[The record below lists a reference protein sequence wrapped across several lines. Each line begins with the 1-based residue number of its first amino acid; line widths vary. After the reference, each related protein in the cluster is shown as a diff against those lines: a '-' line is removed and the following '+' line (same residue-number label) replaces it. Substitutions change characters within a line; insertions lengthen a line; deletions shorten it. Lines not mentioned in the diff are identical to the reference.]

1 MKKPFLALLLI
12 FGLIAEGTGI
22 YAQTAEPT
30 SQTVYIN
37 KKAETPPVYSID
49 GSNYFRLRDVAAYLD
64 FGVDYNE
71 STNSVFIDMYKPCA
85 DKSDEAETLYTSDA
99 HTSVQPVFVNG
110 EKKEIGAYLINGSN
124 YFKIRDLAKTL
135 NFSCLYNNEL
145 NAVEINKNYG
155 YDPSDRL
162 GASKL
167 TGTTYVSF
175 IDVGQGDS
183 AFVELYNGRT
193 LLIDAG
199 DSGHGSA
206 VADFI
211 RSRGK
216 TSIDYA
222 AATHP
227 HADHIGGM
235 AEVLNG
241 FNVGKMYMPD
251 VTADSKTYQNLM
263 QTVQDRGIEINTA
276 ENGVNIYHDEVADI
290 SIIAPCS
297 GKYDDLN
304 NYSAVIKVTYGDN
317 KFLFM
322 GDAETKSEN
331 EITADVSANV
341 VKVGH
346 HGSKTSSSQSFTE
359 RTGADFA
366 VISVGANNSYNH
378 PAPETVSK
386 WQSVGAEVLRTDLL
400 GNICFLGDGEKLS
413 YKTDRN
419 STPSEIVFEPSAETG
434 GGFVLNTS
442 TKKIHLP
449 SCRYAKSISEKNRS
463 VSSKSL
469 SELESQGYEACKV
482 CKP

>member
-1 MKKPFLALLLI
+1 
-12 FGLIAEGTGI
+12 
-22 YAQTAEPT
+22 
-30 SQTVYIN
+30 
-37 KKAETPPVYSID
+37 
-49 GSNYFRLRDVAAYLD
+49 
-64 FGVDYNE
+64 
-71 STNSVFIDMYKPCA
+71 
-85 DKSDEAETLYTSDA
+85 
-99 HTSVQPVFVNG
+99 
-110 EKKEIGAYLINGSN
+110 
-124 YFKIRDLAKTL
+124 
-135 NFSCLYNNEL
+135 
-145 NAVEINKNYG
+145 
-155 YDPSDRL
+155 
-162 GASKL
+162 
-167 TGTTYVSF
+167 
-175 IDVGQGDS
+175 
-183 AFVELYNGRT
+183 
-193 LLIDAG
+193 
-199 DSGHGSA
+199 
-206 VADFI
+206 
-211 RSRGK
+211 
-216 TSIDYA
+216 
-222 AATHP
+222 
-227 HADHIGGM
+227 M

-386 WQSVGAEVLRTDLL
+386 WQGVGAEVLRTDLL
-400 GNICFLGDGEKLS
+400 GNICFSGDGEKLS

-419 STPSEIVFEPSAETG
+419 STPSETVFEPSAETG
-434 GGFVLNTS
+434 SGFVLNTS